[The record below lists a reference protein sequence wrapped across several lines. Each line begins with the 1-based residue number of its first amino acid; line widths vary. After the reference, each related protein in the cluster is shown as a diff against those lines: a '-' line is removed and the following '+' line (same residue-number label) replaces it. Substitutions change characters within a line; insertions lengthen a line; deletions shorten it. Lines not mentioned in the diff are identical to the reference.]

1 MPFSIHAAA
10 VALRDIDT
18 DYERRTQKERDS
30 NMLAERKR
38 ENLP

>member
-18 DYERRTQKERDS
+18 HYERRTQK
-30 NMLAERKR
+30 KR
-38 ENLP
+38 EIPTC